1 MIYYILLTAITVSID
16 SLICGFSLA
25 LSCKRKLMVI
35 LGVALTVF
43 VMCLIANYSTVL
55 LHDKLNEKTV
65 AFGGLIL
72 ILVGIYNL
80 LKKSNDNT
88 VYYDN
93 PLTTALITGFAVGLD
108 GAFANLSL
116 ALMGMNAF
124 YVPLIIAV
132 THAFAISVGVL
143 LSGTPVANKLAKIEF
158 LPPLIL
164 ILLGG
169 VKLLGLFI

>member
-80 LKKSNDNT
+80 LKKNDDNT
-88 VYYDN
+88 VYHDN

-108 GAFANLSL
+108 GALGNLSL
-116 ALMGMNAF
+116 SLMGINDF
-124 YVPLIIAV
+124 YVPIVIALM
-132 THAFAISVGVL
+132 HVL
-143 LSGTPVANKLAKIEF
+143 LIYLGIVLSNTKLISKVKKFEFVAPV
-158 LPPLIL
+158 IL
-164 ILLGG
+164 ILLGCY
-169 VKLLGLFI
+169 KLISLFV